1 MGLLLMWH
9 PCGTRDTLVKRVP
22 ALYTKA
28 MWHPCT
34 LKTKKSPV
42 CDLTKKEPDT
52 CITHFRSSILR
63 GTKIFKNLPKITL
76 RLFVLCL

>member
-1 MGLLLMWH
+1 MQGGLGWVSFLQGGQGWVFFLMWH

-34 LKTKKSPV
+34 LKTKKIP
-42 CDLTKKEPDT
+42 CM
-52 CITHFRSSILR
+52 
-63 GTKIFKNLPKITL
+63 
-76 RLFVLCL
+76 